1 MDTAKEIAE
10 KIGCDWEILS
20 QRRAISVIENPFSGP
35 WTDVYSCDEKLPD
48 SLHIFSCF
56 ADKRLEEEILSGQNW
71 MKHAGEFSPGFVVS
85 SHGTEYQ
92 GPKSDGFEYIVAEVF
107 FHSLNVGQILVNQEF
122 VLLFNLYRDGDGNY
136 YDVDKSGE
144 KHLVV
149 ELLDDRVRIRTSYLM
164 RYASAKQ
171 LLYVQ
176 FVDSRVAS
184 SKEYQHSDEQISY
197 EVITGADYNYF
208 LAYQTNSEQDFLFSM
223 IYARSIVRPEPV
235 EKCDIWPYDNHV
247 ETYPEFIIKELPDGT
262 YERFTCD
269 ESKLGTYF
277 GDNPN
282 APHYL
287 TPVYFKPSVLDRY
300 RKLEN
305 FEVTERR
312 LTCGSEW
319 SVEIDNINP
328 DRVMVYL
335 GDLGRDLPESE
346 RMHFLNYEISPTD
359 QAISEE
365 VIAQDFFNAWLDE
378 TEGPISSFI
387 IAYEKLS
394 KAWNKSFGFPLFRE
408 MHPDDRNLITRIRIP
423 SEESQEEF
431 ETIVQCLTRLLID
444 YIDESE
450 LPDCGKSGSINK
462 LSAFLESK
470 GLNVDVTP
478 LRAIQQLR
486 SSGTAHAKGAN
497 YDKVKAQYLTGDWI
511 KDMRSLIQTLTDFML
526 NLAEALER

>member
-10 KIGCDWEILS
+10 KIGCDWGILS

-35 WTDVYSCDEKLPD
+35 WTDVYSCGEKLPD

-56 ADKRLEEEILSGQNW
+56 ADKRLEEILSGQNW
-71 MKHAGEFSPGFVVS
+71 MKHAGDFSPGFVVS
-85 SHGTEYQ
+85 PHGTEYQ
-92 GPKSDGFEYIVAEVF
+92 GPRFDGFEYIVAEVF

-122 VLLFNLYRDGDGNY
+122 VLLFNLYRDRDGNY

-144 KHLVV
+144 KQPVV
-149 ELLDDRVRIRTSYLM
+149 ELLDDRVRIKTSYLM

-277 GDNPN
+277 GDNPD

-365 VIAQDFFNAWLDE
+365 VIAQDFFNAWFDE
-378 TEGPISSFI
+378 TEGPISSFL
-387 IAYEKLS
+387 IAYGKLS
-394 KAWNKSFGFPLFRE
+394 EAWNKSFGFPLFRE

-444 YIDESE
+444 YIDESK
-450 LPDCGKSGSINK
+450 LPNCGKSGSINK

-478 LRAIQQLR
+478 LRATQQLR

-497 YDKVKAQYLTGDWI
+497 YDKVKTEYLTGDWI